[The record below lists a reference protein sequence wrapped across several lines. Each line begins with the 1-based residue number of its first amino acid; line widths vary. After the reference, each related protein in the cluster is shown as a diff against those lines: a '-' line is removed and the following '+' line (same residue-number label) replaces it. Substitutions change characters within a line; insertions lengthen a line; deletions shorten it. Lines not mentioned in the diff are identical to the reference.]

1 MYVPQP
7 HPRYSCNEPFL
18 PGYRGHGGAY
28 GEEMWNPN
36 EPPCVPSDERP
47 DNVFGSEEAARATV
61 AVIQVENKI
70 KSWQDPD
77 LEYDVE
83 WAEENAAEVA
93 LAKVQ
98 YKHSLSKLA
107 AAFPLL
113 EVPVAKLYA
122 GLPAQQQ
129 RTRFCPCGAGRLPQW
144 PWVLQTE
151 DLGFCPGAVLRE
163 DVICGKHIWED
174 ICWRGE

>member
-1 MYVPQP
+1 M
-7 HPRYSCNEPFL
+7 
-18 PGYRGHGGAY
+18 
-28 GEEMWNPN
+28 
-36 EPPCVPSDERP
+36 PSDERP

-77 LEYDVE
+77 LEYDEE

-129 RTRFCPCGAGRLPQW
+129 RTRPCPCGAGRLPQW

-174 ICWRGE
+174 ICWQGEWIQAWPGGSKLVY